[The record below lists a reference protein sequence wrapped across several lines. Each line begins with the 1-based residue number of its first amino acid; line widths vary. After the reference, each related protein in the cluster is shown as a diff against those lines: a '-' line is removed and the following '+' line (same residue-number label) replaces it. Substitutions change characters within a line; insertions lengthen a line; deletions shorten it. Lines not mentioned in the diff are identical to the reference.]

1 MIFIKVLIGGSY
13 LVTLYLLIYWFL
25 FYFEK
30 KDFIQK
36 DKNVTKSLEKYPLI
50 SIIVPCYNEEKNI
63 KKSLN
68 SIKNLY
74 YPKEKI
80 ELIII
85 NDGSTDDSEKVI
97 KNFILKNKNLLITY
111 SYQKNYGK
119 GRALNNGLKILKGEL
134 FACLDADSIVDKNAL
149 INSVY
154 EHAKDS
160 NLAIVTPVMKIYKP
174 KKNIEKF
181 QRLEYMSAMLLI
193 KLMGYMDSNYIA
205 PGPFSLYK
213 TKIIKKLGGFD
224 EDNLVE
230 DQEIAYRAQKD
241 HYKIKQCATSLV
253 HTIAPNNFYDLNK
266 QRNRWFKGS
275 IYNMYKYKEI
285 IWNKNYGD
293 FGIFQLSV
301 NMIAFALAVSALIAF
316 SYYSIR
322 PFILWLRD
330 LYLINFDIIPL
341 LKNFK
346 FQPNILNVDLTT
358 FVLVGLMLSISLIFL
373 YYSSRATDDKIRK
386 YGVFYIIPYFFIY
399 FIFISFVVVK
409 VLFEII
415 FGVKQKW

>member
-1 MIFIKVLIGGSY
+1 
-13 LVTLYLLIYWFL
+13 
-25 FYFEK
+25 
-30 KDFIQK
+30 
-36 DKNVTKSLEKYPLI
+36 
-50 SIIVPCYNEEKNI
+50 
-63 KKSLN
+63 
-68 SIKNLY
+68 
-74 YPKEKI
+74 
-80 ELIII
+80 
-85 NDGSTDDSEKVI
+85 
-97 KNFILKNKNLLITY
+97 
-111 SYQKNYGK
+111 
-119 GRALNNGLKILKGEL
+119 
-134 FACLDADSIVDKNAL
+134 
-149 INSVY
+149 
-154 EHAKDS
+154 
-160 NLAIVTPVMKIYKP
+160 
-174 KKNIEKF
+174 
-181 QRLEYMSAMLLI
+181 MSAMLLI